1 MENFLLWVVQK
12 ISAYGFN
19 KGLDKI
25 FKNQEDFNIRLAK
38 VIDQTICE
46 YEGKYS
52 LDDSQGKFS
61 FYKSEIIIEE
71 FLKFRLFGKEGYSI
85 DENSIQNALERNP
98 NIIKPNTHELE
109 TFFSIFDSKVMSDD
123 KLKEL
128 EIEKFHKEKIYEIYN
143 KIESILTFLKSNLVE
158 VVGLLEEEYRAE
170 IDDCLIDIKALKPQ
184 TALKKIQSIENRIN
198 ANSKHISDKLKAN
211 LSFLKAIC
219 FEGTGNTIE
228 SQENFI
234 KAFKLCPENFGYLER
249 ACINYYILKNI
260 KYQELKL
267 LIEQQDDFNPICWA
281 INVLEENDVL
291 TFLREKVPTI
301 AKEKHR
307 FKRLVFNNLLNKSC
321 VDEINLLDTLEF
333 DRIPKALPE
342 FIDYDNIHHWVFILN
357 GVSIKYLKDRGI
369 PFYGQ
374 LKKEETSIYFL
385 QLLRMLT
392 NYITNCELD
401 KGYNGIVFMCFWLES
416 EIDINPNT
424 ITKLTN
430 AYDNLAVK
438 DAFKT
443 LLFSNSL
450 QKHVGDKEAIDIIN
464 NFGCD
469 SDEYLISLKTFCNLK
484 YSKFDDSY
492 QQYFR
497 IVKKID
503 SHNIQNVC
511 SYLLPIC
518 SLRKDSKENIL
529 NEFEHITFLIPIH
542 EKLIKLL
549 IESLFEDNSKI
560 ELTEINLLKEKTS
573 DEYSLFFFVAY
584 IYYANQYFAECAAFI
599 KSYVSEDEESR
610 DLLLYI
616 RALNSHKS
624 FDQLELLRLLKIWRE
639 NFSFNDYLLRIEL
652 EIRQILKDRN
662 EILIICK
669 YALSQLPQD
678 EIFYTLYLI
687 TLSYLNQ
694 KLEIEKQLIKVIGFT
709 FNNTENAIR
718 IANILIEMG
727 YKGEGIEI
735 LYQKAK
741 NKLNSIARMNYFI
754 LQTITGEFFISF
766 DKVEINRYVKY
777 EIDGKVE
784 TIFIDQESLNI
795 PIVSCSLGKTVNET
809 FSIDSKLSRKLV
821 FVKIILI
828 MDKYLALWDDIISEA
843 NSPFSKLPIES
854 IKFDSLDKEGI
865 EKTFIENFGASQ
877 MERRKHS
884 EKNLDDYYCY
894 NVSFTELSLFNF
906 GGVYIDAYYYLT
918 STEGNGFYIPPSNNI
933 NKSLNFDHQKLVID
947 FSSGLLFYE
956 FSQKYGFI
964 FEEFIIAES
973 LITLVDNLIIQT
985 DSERSSKISIQIME
999 DRIVPYFYGEN
1010 FHDNRIKFLK
1020 DIKLWFLTNAKA
1032 IVPNEKIDILRPLY
1046 EDGKI
1051 SPSLEFFIDTTFLAQ
1066 RDGYLL
1072 ISDDLGYNKLLHLG
1086 NKFSNTEF
1094 YLLNKFPGK
1103 KHLIF
1108 QYYLNKKYVG
1118 ISINKDML
1126 FSAYI
1131 ERHKSESKHAY
1142 NYALRNISS
1151 KVNFNPINIFEVVD
1165 FLKEIVLNVAIS
1177 HELYRLDATNI
1188 LALLISSFPN
1198 SSFYFTLRKS
1208 IDQKFL
1214 LLGKYHDLTI
1224 DSSLDAL
1231 RILNKSR
1238 QIIN

>member
-1 MENFLLWVVQK
+1 MEKFLLWVVQK
-12 ISAYGFN
+12 IAAYGFN

-25 FKNQEDFNIRLAK
+25 FKNQEDFNLRLAK
-38 VIDQTICE
+38 VIDKTICE
-46 YEGKYS
+46 YEKKYPK
-52 LDDSQGKFS
+52 DDLLGKFS

-71 FLKFRLFGKEGYSI
+71 FLKFRLFEKEGYSI
-85 DENSIQNALERNP
+85 NENNIQNALERNP
-98 NIIKPNTHELE
+98 NIIRPKPEELE
-109 TFFSIFDSKVMSDD
+109 SFFSIFDDKLQNDD

-128 EIEKFHKEKIYEIYN
+128 EIEKFHKEKIYQIYD
-143 KIESILTFLKSNLVE
+143 KVESILTLLKTHFVE
-158 VVGLLEEEYRAE
+158 VIGLLEEEYRAE
-170 IDDCLIDIKALKPQ
+170 INDCLIDIKSLKPQ
-184 TALKKIQSIENRIN
+184 TALKKIQGIETRIDS
-198 ANSKHISDKLKAN
+198 NSKHISEKLKAN
-211 LSFLKAIC
+211 LFFLKGIC
-219 FEGTGNTIE
+219 SESIGNTSD
-228 SQENFI
+228 SQHSFI
-234 KAFKLCPENFGYLER
+234 KAFKLCPENYGYLER
-249 ACINYYILKNI
+249 ACITYFSLKDV
-260 KYQELKL
+260 KYQELKTI
-267 LIEQQDDFNPICWA
+267 IEQQDDFNPICWV
-281 INVLEENDVL
+281 INVLEQTDHL
-291 TFLREKVPTI
+291 TFILEKVPSI
-301 AKEKHR
+301 VKENHR
-307 FKRLVFNNLLNKSC
+307 FKRLVFNNLANNYSLDK
-321 VDEINLLDTLEF
+321 IKLLDTLEL
-333 DRIPKALPE
+333 DKISMELPE
-342 FIDYDNIHHWVFILN
+342 SIDYDNIHHWVFILN
-357 GVSIKYLKDRGI
+357 SVSIKYLKNREI
-369 PFYGQ
+369 SFYGQ
-374 LKKEETSIYFL
+374 QKKDEASMYFL
-385 QLLRMLT
+385 QLLRILT
-392 NYITNCELD
+392 QFIINSELD
-401 KGYNGIVFMCFWLES
+401 KNYNVIVFMCFWLES
-416 EIDINPNT
+416 EIDINTET
-424 ITKLTN
+424 ITKLTI
-430 AYDNLAVK
+430 AYDSLKVK
-438 DAFKT
+438 DSFRI
-443 LLFSNSL
+443 LLFANSL
-450 QKHVGDKEAIDIIN
+450 QKHVGDKDAIDIIN
-464 NFGCD
+464 NYEGEL
-469 SDEYLISLKTFCNLK
+469 DENLISLKTFCNLK
-484 YSKFDDSY
+484 HSEYDDSY
-492 QQYFR
+492 KEYFS
-497 IVKKID
+497 IIKEID
-503 SHNIQNVC
+503 CHNIQNVC
-511 SYLLPIC
+511 SFLLPIC

-529 NEFEHITFLIPIH
+529 KEFEHITFLVPIH
-542 EKLIKLL
+542 KILINLI
-549 IESLFEDNSKI
+549 IESLFKETNEI
-560 ELTEINLLKEKTS
+560 ELTEIDQLKDQIS
-573 DEYSLFFFVAY
+573 NEYSLYFFVAY
-584 IYYANQYFAECAAFI
+584 IYYVNHYFFECAAFI
-599 KSYVSEDEESR
+599 KSYINEDKESH

-624 FDQLELLRLLKIWRE
+624 FDQLELLRLLKLWRE

-662 EILIICK
+662 EILVICK

-694 KLEIEKQLIKVIGFT
+694 KLEIEKQLKKIIGFT

-741 NKLNSIARMNYFI
+741 NKSDSIARMNYFM
-754 LQTITGEFFISF
+754 LQTITGKYFISF
-766 DKVEINRYVKY
+766 DKVEIDRYVKY

-784 TIFIDQESLNI
+784 TIFINQESLNI
-795 PIVSCSLGKTVNET
+795 PMVACSLGKAVNET

-854 IKFDSLDKEGI
+854 IKFDSIDKGGI
-865 EKTFIENFGASQ
+865 EKTFIENFGACES
-877 MERRKHS
+877 ERRKHA
-884 EKNLDDYYCY
+884 EHNHDDYCCY
-894 NVSFTELSLFNF
+894 NISFTELVSSNF
-906 GGVYIDAYYYLT
+906 DGVYIDAYYYLT
-918 STEGNGFYIPPSNNI
+918 CVEGNGFYVPPLNII
-933 NKSLNFDHQKLVID
+933 NKNLSFDHQSLVID

-956 FSQKYGFI
+956 LSQKYSLSFD
-964 FEEFIIAES
+964 EFIIAES
-973 LITLVDNLIIQT
+973 LITLIDNLIIHAESQ
-985 DSERSSKISIQIME
+985 RSSRISIKIME
-999 DRIVPYFYGEN
+999 DKIIPYFYNED

-1032 IVPNEKIDILRPLY
+1032 VVPSEKIDILRPLY

-1094 YLLNKFPGK
+1094 YLLNKFPDK

-1142 NYALRNISS
+1142 NYALINISS
-1151 KVNFNPINIFEVVD
+1151 KVNFRPINIFEVVD

-1198 SSFYFTLRKS
+1198 RSFYFTLRKS

-1231 RILNKSR
+1231 RILNR
-1238 QIIN
+1238 GR